1 MALNLGGSI
10 AFFFSD
16 PDGNL
21 VEVYWRTGIECPQPL
36 LEPIDLSKTEESIRA
51 ELGLKA

>member
-1 MALNLGGSI
+1 MALNNGTSI
-10 AFFFSD
+10 AFYFTD

-21 VEVYWRTGIECPQPL
+21 VEVYWRTGIERAQPF

-51 ELGLKA
+51 KLGLKA

>member
-1 MALNLGGSI
+1 MALNHGASI
-10 AFFFSD
+10 TFYFND

-21 VEVYWRTGIECPQPL
+21 VEVYWCTGIERPQPF

-51 ELGLKA
+51 GLGLKT